1 MTEARRASRP
11 LRALVIVFFLWS
23 GGRATYELAPLIGAA
38 RQSSSVSARPVPP
51 DYLPEPSVR
60 DLPTTPVRI
69 RLPGPKAAFRPQR
82 IAAVLKPSPVPRV
95 VAYPLSMRSAPGAVT
110 PMSDGEVAPAVPA
123 KVDPQSRSAALPR
136 WSMSSWLLVRDGSGS
151 LTPTGTLGGTQVGV
165 RAYFSLTPALAATA
179 RISTPLRATGTEASI
194 GAALRQGP
202 VTLLLERR
210 IALERGGRNDFSAM
224 LAAGIDRVRL
234 PQRFHLDAYGQ
245 AGIVGGDGFADG
257 AVRIER
263 RIALHDKTEIA
274 LGAGLWGGAQPGVAR
289 LDVGPQIVIRTPL
302 AGGNLRASG
311 EWRQRIAGNAQ
322 PASGPALTLGMD
334 F

>member
-1 MTEARRASRP
+1 
-11 LRALVIVFFLWS
+11 
-23 GGRATYELAPLIGAA
+23 
-38 RQSSSVSARPVPP
+38 
-51 DYLPEPSVR
+51 
-60 DLPTTPVRI
+60 
-69 RLPGPKAAFRPQR
+69 
-82 IAAVLKPSPVPRV
+82 
-95 VAYPLSMRSAPGAVT
+95 
-110 PMSDGEVAPAVPA
+110 
-123 KVDPQSRSAALPR
+123 
-136 WSMSSWLLVRDGSGS
+136 MSSWLLVRDGSGS
-151 LTPTGTLGGTQVGV
+151 LTPAGTLGGTQVGV